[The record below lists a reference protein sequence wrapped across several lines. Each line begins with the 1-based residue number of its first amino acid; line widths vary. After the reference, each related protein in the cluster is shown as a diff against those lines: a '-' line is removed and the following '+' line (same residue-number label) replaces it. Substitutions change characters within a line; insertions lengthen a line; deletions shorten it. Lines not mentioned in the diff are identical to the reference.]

1 MATTKS
7 SCLPAEDYRIS
18 DRRGSGP
25 GPCRADIELRWEDDE
40 EGYEPHVDW
49 PEEDV
54 PSEVLVLLAVDKRT
68 GQVVDALGGIG
79 DPGDAGPEFEREM
92 LESFPEHPL
101 APCSEPRDPA
111 AYACSEV
118 TE

>member
-7 SCLPAEDYRIS
+7 GCLPAEDYRIS
-18 DRRGSGP
+18 DRHGSGP

-40 EGYEPHVDW
+40 IGYDPGDW

-68 GQVVDALGGIG
+68 GQVVDSLGGIG
-79 DPGDAGPEFEREM
+79 DPGDAAGDFEKDM
-92 LESFPEHPL
+92 LEGFPEHPL
-101 APCSEPRDPA
+101 SPCSEPGDGA
-111 AYACSEV
+111 SYEGTEV
-118 TE
+118 TEC